1 MSILL
6 PVNQGAYGRVNR
18 QVSAS
23 GVALLEPRSDRGVR
37 DDIVRG
43 GKLRAKLLR
52 KGDEPVNCSRSAT
65 VERVEVL
72 VVDLKAHIRIGSR
85 CDEKI

>member
-6 PVNQGAYGRVNR
+6 PVNQGAYGRVNS

-43 GKLRAKLLR
+43 GKLSAKLLR
-52 KGDEPVNCSRSAT
+52 EGDEPVDCSRSAT

-72 VVDLKAHIRIGSR
+72 VVDLCMRMSIESNSLG
-85 CDEKI
+85 